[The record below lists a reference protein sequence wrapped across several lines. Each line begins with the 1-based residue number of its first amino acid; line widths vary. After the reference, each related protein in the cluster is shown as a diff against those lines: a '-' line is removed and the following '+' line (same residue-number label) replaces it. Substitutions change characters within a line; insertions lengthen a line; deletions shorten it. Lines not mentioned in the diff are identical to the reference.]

1 MLLLNVIEVAKA
13 TTTIVTLPVKVTIL
27 ISRTI
32 LQLYNYNLL
41 SRNLFLKTMMMNPG
55 TTNLCP
61 SPLPVMMSLHRKRK
75 RIRIR
80 MWKFRN
86 FLFQVCQNGQ
96 ESCQPAVPPVVQVV
110 PFRNWAQGKVL
121 SIMISQIFKKRFY
134 CYFQHFNFTNFKIFP
149 IPLSS
154 HLDDLPRVRISVVQA
169 NAAEV
174 VMPEREQEE

>member
-1 MLLLNVIEVAKA
+1 
-13 TTTIVTLPVKVTIL
+13 
-27 ISRTI
+27 
-32 LQLYNYNLL
+32 
-41 SRNLFLKTMMMNPG
+41 MNPG

-86 FLFQVCQNGQ
+86 FLFQVYQNGQ
-96 ESCQPAVPPVVQVV
+96 ESCQPAVPLVVQVV

-174 VMPEREQEE
+174 VMPEREHEQ